1 MRYVAAVL
9 CAGLALPVFSEVS
22 KSAATKTLGSA
33 VAPIRIEV
41 FSDFQC
47 PACKNLHE
55 TTLKQLVDEYVN
67 GKKKVFLIHREFPL
81 PMHAYARTA
90 ACYACAAERIGKYEQ
105 VGDALF
111 RNQETWAKDGN
122 IDKALAGV
130 LSSAEVQKVRA
141 LVKDPGVVAEV
152 NRDMELAQTKQI
164 RSTPTMIIRYKDQ
177 EYPVANVSYALLK
190 RFIDDLLTK

>member
-1 MRYVAAVL
+1 MRFVAAVL

-22 KSAATKTLGSA
+22 KSTATKTLGSA

-122 IDKALAGV
+122 IDKV
-130 LSSAEVQKVRA
+130 L
-141 LVKDPGVVAEV
+141 
-152 NRDMELAQTKQI
+152 
-164 RSTPTMIIRYKDQ
+164 
-177 EYPVANVSYALLK
+177 
-190 RFIDDLLTK
+190 